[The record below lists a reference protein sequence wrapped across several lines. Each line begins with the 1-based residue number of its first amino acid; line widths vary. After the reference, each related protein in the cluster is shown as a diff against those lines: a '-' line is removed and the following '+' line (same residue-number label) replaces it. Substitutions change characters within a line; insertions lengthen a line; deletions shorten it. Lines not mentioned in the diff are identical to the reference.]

1 MSTSLASFLFYFFY
15 KHFRISAVRP
25 IISAMDGRPQVLS
38 VSFRGGFVLEGTFN
52 AIICALHSR
61 IIDAVEASFEED
73 AATAAAGSGIAQSN
87 AIAAWAWVHDYVS
100 WILRLRS
107 EIPMK
112 QTSKKTPLTARSP
125 SLGSDQFWTSA
136 NTRTGLGQI
145 FSLACIFNSL
155 NCNDSS
161 ITITITSIY
170 FSYESTILIS
180 SILTL
185 WIWTQRS
192 QLHLH
197 FLNKSLKIF
206 TYDRSN
212 TLVC

>member
-1 MSTSLASFLFYFFY
+1 MSTSLTSFLFFY

-38 VSFRGGFVLEGTFN
+38 VTFRGGFVLEGTFN

-73 AATAAAGSGIAQSN
+73 AATAAAGSGIAQPN

-125 SLGSDQFWTSA
+125 SLGPDQFWTSA

-180 SILTL
+180 SILIL

-197 FLNKSLKIF
+197 FLNKSFKNFHLW
-206 TYDRSN
+206 S
-212 TLVC
+212 V

>member
-1 MSTSLASFLFYFFY
+1 MHDHVYITYILFILFFY

-73 AATAAAGSGIAQSN
+73 AAAAAVGSGIAQSN
-87 AIAAWAWVHDYVS
+87 AIAAAAWAWVHDYVS

-112 QTSKKTPLTARSP
+112 QTSKKTPLTARSQ
-125 SLGSDQFWTSA
+125 SLDPDQFWTSA

-145 FSLACIFNSL
+145 FSLACILNSL
-155 NCNDSS
+155 NCDDSS
-161 ITITITSIY
+161 ITITSIY

-180 SILTL
+180 SILMNMNATFT
-185 WIWTQRS
+185 IY
-192 QLHLH
+192 
-197 FLNKSLKIF
+197 IF
-206 TYDRSN
+206 
-212 TLVC
+212 

>member
-1 MSTSLASFLFYFFY
+1 
-15 KHFRISAVRP
+15 
-25 IISAMDGRPQVLS
+25 MDGRPQVLS

-73 AATAAAGSGIAQSN
+73 AATAAAGSRIAQSN
-87 AIAAWAWVHDYVS
+87 AIAAWAWVHDYAS

-112 QTSKKTPLTARSP
+112 QASKKTPLTARSP
-125 SLGSDQFWTSA
+125 SLGSDQFWTLA

-145 FSLACIFNSL
+145 FSLACIFNFNSL

-180 SILTL
+180 SILIL
-185 WIWTQRS
+185 WTWTKRS
-192 QLHLH
+192 QLHSH

>member
-1 MSTSLASFLFYFFY
+1 MHDHVYITYILFILFFY

-38 VSFRGGFVLEGTFN
+38 VTFRGGFVLEGTFN

-73 AATAAAGSGIAQSN
+73 AAAAAAGSGIAQSN
-87 AIAAWAWVHDYVS
+87 AIAAAAWAWVHDYVS

-112 QTSKKTPLTARSP
+112 QTSKKTPLTARSQG
-125 SLGSDQFWTSA
+125 LGPDQFWTSA

-180 SILTL
+180 SILIL

-192 QLHLH
+192 P
-197 FLNKSLKIF
+197 F
-206 TYDRSN
+206 TFFK
-212 TLVC
+212 